1 MIFTTG
7 LGSASQTSS
16 ELRRDASHCETE
28 TSFLTKEQALVLAAQ
43 AGDRAA
49 KEEILRQHRA
59 QVLHHARR
67 MLRNSEDV
75 EDAVQETFVKAFRA
89 LKNFDPTR
97 PLGPWLMRICTNCC
111 VDIIRSRKCQTEN
124 IEDHEFALSDERL
137 EVSGGAENRM
147 LVELLRDA
155 VSRLPEPYRDAILL
169 RHDHHL
175 DVEEI
180 ARKMNKPEGT
190 IKSWLF
196 RARALLKK
204 DLQPALG

>member
-1 MIFTTG
+1 MFFNAIIG
-7 LGSASQTSS
+7 SESHPSVDLGMDVFH
-16 ELRRDASHCETE
+16 RETE
-28 TSFLTKEQALVLAAQ
+28 FSPMTKEQTLVLAAQ

-49 KEEILRQHRA
+49 KEEILRMHRA
-59 QVLHHARR
+59 QVAHHARR
-67 MLRNSEDV
+67 MLRNAEDV
-75 EDAVQETFVKAFRA
+75 EDSVQETFVKAFRA
-89 LKNFDPTR
+89 LKSFDPSR

-111 VDIIRSRKCQTEN
+111 VDIIRSRRNPTEN
-124 IEDHEFALSDERL
+124 IDDHEFALSDERL
-137 EVSGGAENRM
+137 EVGVGAENRLM
-147 LVELLRDA
+147 VEMIREA

-169 RHDHHL
+169 RHDQHM

-180 ARKMNKPEGT
+180 ARAMNKPEGT